1 MSTHSLLF
9 SFLGARLVPFNVGIF
24 RGFLTLKFLKLFF
37 ISYETLFF
45 SLARLLSTILTIS
58 ISRNRRTFCPGCF
71 WALSFLYN
79 FWAFFSARIL
89 SGIFDIVF
97 AFFAISWPGLARR
110 DIYLFFDWFFLA
122 RHGKSGYFF
131 WRDWKCTWAAHK
143 ESIYCLL
150 LYSYLRQ
157 LISFVFCHLVIRF
170 KFDFLV
176 IVFSH

>member
-79 FWAFFSARIL
+79 FWAFFFRPGFYPGFSISFLHFLLFRGPVL
-89 SGIFDIVF
+89 QDGIFI
-97 AFFAISWPGLARR
+97 FFSTDFFWPGMASR
-110 DIYLFFDWFFLA
+110 DIFFGGIESAL
-122 RHGKSGYFF
+122 GPLTKSQF
-131 WRDWKCTWAAHK
+131 TV
-143 ESIYCLL
+143 YC
-150 LYSYLRQ
+150 YIHICDS
-157 LISFVFCHLVIRF
+157 
-170 KFDFLV
+170 
-176 IVFSH
+176 